1 MAKVLVLIF
10 SFLCW
15 VPALSAQADSEA
27 ARKQE
32 LDKLKKQAA
41 QKQQELKKYRDQEKA
56 ISKEI
61 STLKNRQA
69 EAKRQMNKLASDISY
84 VEKTIL
90 STEDKREAIERSMPL
105 WNNILS
111 QEIAQHYLTPVC
123 EVCVGEV
130 DLAKEVLTERALT
143 HKAEFAVS
151 LQEENKS
158 AKQKIYDFE
167 KRNQK
172 LMAQSSQIEQR
183 EKVITTNFL
192 KKQQDLKLTK
202 KKADAIR
209 QEINELNKSAKAL
222 DDLLAKFERQR
233 KAEAAKKQAKAK
245 EQAAKTGKKE
255 EVVSSIAKIDLPKN
269 SLPWPV
275 DGKVISKFGKEYRKD
290 LNTWIFRD
298 GIKISA
304 QAGEAVKT
312 VAQGDVIYAG
322 PFRSYGNVVIV
333 DHGKG
338 FFSIYG
344 FLSDIKAVVG
354 EKLPQGGVLGAA
366 GLDTQQKSGTGRYA
380 VYFETRQGATA
391 VDPMDWLQKK
401 I

>member
-1 MAKVLVLIF
+1 MAKILVF
-10 SFLCW
+10 FMTSFFLM
-15 VPALSAQADSEA
+15 PALFAQADSEA

-32 LDKLKKQAA
+32 LDRLKKQAA
-41 QKQQELKKYRDQEKA
+41 QKQQELKKYKDQEQA

-61 STLKNRQA
+61 STLKNRQ
-69 EAKRQMNKLASDISY
+69 EETKRQKDKLASDISY

-90 STEDKREAIERSMPL
+90 STEDKREALERSMPL
-105 WNNILS
+105 WRHLLT
-111 QEIAQHYLTPVC
+111 QEIAEHYLLPVC
-123 EVCVGEV
+123 EICPGEL
-130 DLAKEVLTERALT
+130 DLVQEVLLERNLT

-151 LQEENKS
+151 LQNENKA

-172 LMAQSSQIEQR
+172 LMAQSSQIEQK
-183 EKVITTNFL
+183 EKIITTNFL

-233 KAEAAKKQAKAK
+233 KAEAAKKQAQAK

-255 EVVSSIAKIDLPKN
+255 ETISSIAKIDLPKN

-275 DGKVISKFGKEYRKD
+275 EGKIISKFGKEYRKD

-304 QAGEAVKT
+304 QAGESVKT

-344 FLSDIKAVVG
+344 FLSQIQATVG
-354 EKLPQGGVLGAA
+354 EKLPQGGILGTA

-391 VDPMDWLQKK
+391 VNPMDWLEKK